1 MSAMASKHAHTL
13 GPKIAADYRLLNFLK
28 GQATRTVDQIAPGSV
43 RIPVEG
49 GVLATECADDHD
61 EVLGCW
67 VFYKAA
73 GKAN

>member
-1 MSAMASKHAHTL
+1 MPRMASKHAHTL
-13 GPKIAADYRLLNFLK
+13 GPKIAADYRLLNYLK
-28 GQATRTVDQIAPGSV
+28 GQSRRTVSELPPG
-43 RIPVEG
+43 RPTIDVEG

-67 VFYKAA
+67 AFYKAA

>member
-1 MSAMASKHAHTL
+1 M
-13 GPKIAADYRLLNFLK
+13 GQKIAADYRLLNYLK
-28 GQATRTVDQIAPGSV
+28 GQSTWTVDQIAPGSV
-43 RIPVEG
+43 RIQVEG
-49 GVLATECADDHD
+49 GVLASECAEDHD

>member
-1 MSAMASKHAHTL
+1 MASKHPRTL

-28 GQATRTVDQIAPGSV
+28 GQSRRTVSELTPGTPTISV
-43 RIPVEG
+43 DG
-49 GVLATECADDHD
+49 GVLATECTDDHD

-67 VFYKAA
+67 VFYRTA